1 MELPF
6 CKHLEAA
13 LQDERDER
21 HDRPNLVEPGHRACL
36 CDQVDG
42 TSAQLFDETWWPL
55 HHRQAFEDLE
65 TEAAE
70 LIVSEHALAELP
82 WWLTEATAW
91 RQGVERRENKRT
103 AFSGFGL
110 ATSQG
115 NSEGGASVGTLVAGA
130 WST

>member
-1 MELPF
+1 MRLGF
-6 CKHLEAA
+6 SKCYT
-13 LQDERDER
+13 
-21 HDRPNLVEPGHRACL
+21 VY
-36 CDQVDG
+36 
-42 TSAQLFDETWWPL
+42 
-55 HHRQAFEDLE
+55 EDLE

-91 RQGVERRENKRT
+91 RQGVEWRENKRT

-110 ATSQG
+110 AVSQG